1 MKDIFFEYYKTED
14 DEIKSIWEDCI
25 FSFDTNVLLNLYR
38 YTEATRDKFFEVLEN
53 LKENSILTHQAG
65 YEYHKN
71 RLVTI
76 NSQQKAY
83 DNLTGFF
90 SKKCNEI
97 ESELNNYKKHSY
109 LQTGS
114 ISKKINK
121 TFKKIGKD
129 INELKKNHPEL
140 INDDEIKDFLTNLF
154 QGRITSAYD
163 HDRLTQIYKEGKER
177 YEKEIPPG
185 YKDFKHK
192 KESDENSLYGDLIIW
207 KQIIDYTKDSKKP
220 IIFVTDD
227 LKEDWW
233 YKFNGKTISPRPEL
247 LKEFS
252 DETEQKILIYNADS
266 FLSYAKEQ
274 MGADID
280 DTILDEIKTL
290 RLKDEKF
297 LYSQNLK
304 NIHKLITH
312 QDNAFKNKIN
322 KEIFLQI
329 SKNDFNNSE
338 YYDVYKTFI
347 NTYLSKIISDKNI
360 EFSDSEKKAIFEH
373 LLKSENLSDK
383 KRMMLYSFFKK
394 HKDNFDDDEYE
405 LVE

>member
-38 YTEATRDKFFEVLEN
+38 YTETTRDKFFEVLEN
-53 LKENSILTHQAG
+53 LKEKSILTHQAG
-65 YEYHKN
+65 SEYHKN

-83 DNLTGFF
+83 DNLTDFF

-97 ESELNNYKKHSY
+97 ENELNNYKKHSY

-121 TFKKIGKD
+121 TFKKLKKD
-129 INELKKNHPEL
+129 IGELKKNHPDL
-140 INDDEIKDFLTNLF
+140 INDDEVKDFLSDLF
-154 QGRITSAYD
+154 QGRITTEYD
-163 HDRLTQIYKEGKER
+163 NERLNQIFKEGKVR

-185 YKDFKHK
+185 YKDYKHK
-192 KESDENSLYGDLIIW
+192 KGSDENSLYGDLIIW
-207 KQIIDYTKDSKKP
+207 KQIIDYTKESKKP
-220 IIFVTDD
+220 VIFVTDD

-252 DETEQKILIYNADS
+252 NETDQKILIYNADS

-280 DTILDEIKTL
+280 DEILDEIKSL
-290 RLKDEKF
+290 RLKDERF
-297 LYSQNLK
+297 HYSQNLK
-304 NIHKLITH
+304 NIHKLITL

-322 KEIFLQI
+322 KEIFYQI
-329 SKNDFNNSE
+329 SKSDFKNSE
-338 YYDVYKTFI
+338 YHDVYKTFI
-347 NTYLSKIISDKNI
+347 DSYLSKVISDRNI
-360 EFSDSEKKAIFEH
+360 DLTEDQKKAIYQY
-373 LLKSENLSDK
+373 LVKSENISDK
-383 KRMMLYSFFKK
+383 KRMMLFNFFKK
-394 HKDNFDDDEYE
+394 YKDDFNDDDFEE
-405 LVE
+405 VE

>member
-14 DEIKSIWEDCI
+14 DEIKSIWENCI

-38 YTEATRDKFFEVLEN
+38 YTEVTRDKFFEVLEN

-65 YEYHKN
+65 SEYHKN

-109 LQTGS
+109 LQTAR

-121 TFKKIGKD
+121 TFKKLRKD
-129 INELKKNHPEL
+129 INELKENHPDL

-154 QGRITSAYD
+154 QGRITSEYD
-163 HDRLTQIYKEGKER
+163 NERLNQIYKEGKDR

-185 YKDFKHK
+185 YKDFKQK
-192 KESDENSLYGDLIIW
+192 KGNDDSSLYGDLIIW
-207 KQIIDYTKDSKKP
+207 KQIIDYTKEAKKP

-252 DETEQKILIYNADS
+252 NETGQKILIYNADS

-297 LYSQNLK
+297 LYSENLK

-312 QDNAFKNKIN
+312 HDNAFQNKIN
-322 KEIFLQI
+322 KEIYFQI
-329 SKNDFNNSE
+329 SKNDFENAE
-338 YYDVYKTFI
+338 YNDVYKTFI
-347 NTYLSKIISDKNI
+347 NSYLNKIISDKNAD
-360 EFSDSEKKAIFEH
+360 FTDREKKAIYNY
-373 LLKSENLSDK
+373 LLKSEHISNK
-383 KRMMLYSFFKK
+383 ERMMLYNLLKK
-394 HKDNFDDDEYE
+394 YRDDFNDDEYE
-405 LVE
+405 LVK